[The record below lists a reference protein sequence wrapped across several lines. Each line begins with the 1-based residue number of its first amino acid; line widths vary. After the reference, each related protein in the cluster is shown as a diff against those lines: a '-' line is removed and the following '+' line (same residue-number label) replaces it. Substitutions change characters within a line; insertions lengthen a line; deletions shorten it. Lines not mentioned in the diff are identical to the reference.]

1 MFDAEKKIGYIKTIQ
16 ITAPQTW
23 RHFFKT
29 GFNPMEGHMKINLQ
43 LMENVK
49 RLNQSEIQV
58 SSDALPT
65 TGPEVW
71 GLSYA
76 C

>member
-1 MFDAEKKIGYIKTIQ
+1 
-16 ITAPQTW
+16 
-23 RHFFKT
+23 
-29 GFNPMEGHMKINLQ
+29 MEGHMKINLQ

-65 TGPEVW
+65 AGPEVW
-71 GLSYA
+71 GLSCA